1 MKVAGRAVAVV
12 VLSLAVALAPREGG
26 AAPPLRASIE
36 VDAAALGDESES
48 VSRTVADEGEVALRN
63 ADVLP
68 ARSEKDGTIHVQLAP
83 GYRFVAWADRADA
96 EVEGTRIE
104 GECMACSDRD
114 LAQKVAEA
122 ITAMVDPLRAT
133 ASEEEPAPQTV
144 AAPKATQPVGRV
156 RIGAFGIGGI
166 VLMAVGVGALGGG
179 AAMLARGRDVS
190 PDPSDPSQLEGLDYR
205 PGGGAL
211 FAVGVAAVITGAVML
226 YVGVKKGK
234 EARNRRAAL
243 RPAAGGV
250 SVAF

>member
-12 VLSLAVALAPREGG
+12 VLSLAVALAPRVGD

-36 VDAAALGDESES
+36 IEADALGDEAES

-68 ARSEKDGTIHVQLAP
+68 ARSDNDGTIHVQLAP

-96 EVEGTRIE
+96 EVDGTRVE
-104 GECMACSDRD
+104 GECLACSDRD
-114 LAQKVAEA
+114 LAQKVAAA

-133 ASEEEPAPQTV
+133 ASAQEPAPKT
-144 AAPKATQPVGRV
+144 AATPKDAPPDGRV
-156 RIGAFGIGGI
+156 RIGAMGVTGI

-179 AAMLARGRDVS
+179 AALLARGREVS
-190 PDPSDPSQLEGLDYR
+190 PDPDDPSQLEGLDYR

-211 FAVGVAAVITGAVML
+211 FAVGVAAVVTGAVML
-226 YVGVKKGK
+226 FVGVKKGK
-234 EARNRRAAL
+234 ATRNRAAAL
-243 RPAAGGV
+243 RPSIGGV

>member
-12 VLSLAVALAPREGG
+12 VLSLAVALAPRVGD

-36 VDAAALGDESES
+36 IEADALGDEAES

-68 ARSEKDGTIHVQLAP
+68 ARSDNDGTIHVQLAP

-96 EVEGTRIE
+96 EVEGTRVE
-104 GECMACSDRD
+104 GECLACSDRD
-114 LAQKVAEA
+114 LAQKVAAA

-133 ASEEEPAPQTV
+133 ASEQAPAPKT
-144 AAPKATQPVGRV
+144 ATTEKDAPPGRV
-156 RIGAFGIGGI
+156 RIGAMGVAGI

-179 AAMLARGRDVS
+179 AALLARGREVS
-190 PDPSDPSQLEGLDYR
+190 PDPNDPSQLEGLDYR

-211 FAVGVAAVITGAVML
+211 FAVGVAAVVTGAVML
-226 YVGVKKGK
+226 FVGVKKGK

-243 RPAAGGV
+243 RPSLGGV
-250 SVAF
+250 SVSF

>member
-166 VLMAVGVGALGGG
+166 VLMAVGVGAL
-179 AAMLARGRDVS
+179 
-190 PDPSDPSQLEGLDYR
+190 DPSDPSQLEGLDYR